1 MCGFSEV
8 ICAGGQIRWVGR
20 SGGFLGLVGGYVRW
34 LGSSDLVQV
43 CRVGRSGRFGLAWF
57 GGL

>member
-1 MCGFSEV
+1 M
-8 ICAGGQIRWVGR
+8 GGQIRWVGR

-34 LGSSDLVQV
+34 LGSSDGKV
-43 CRVGRSGRFGLAWF
+43 CWVGRSGRFVLVWF

>member
-1 MCGFSEV
+1 M
-8 ICAGGQIRWVGR
+8 GGQIRWVGR

-34 LGSSDLVQV
+34 LFSSDLVQV